1 MDYRNALVTGG
12 SKGIGAAI
20 CAALV
25 AKGLTVYAVGRD
37 QPALERLAEHLG
49 PSLKSIAADVRD
61 HDAIAASL
69 GRTEIDILVNNAGGL
84 STVKPLHQQTAEE
97 TEEVVAL
104 NLTAPLQ
111 LMRLLLPG
119 MIARRRG
126 HIFNLTSTAA
136 SGVFPGTTT
145 YGAAK
150 AGLSQAG
157 RILRYDLAGTG
168 VRLTEIAP
176 GRVETEFY
184 LKAFDGDGEQLREK
198 MYTHQRPLRPDD
210 IAAVL
215 ISALQ
220 LPSHADIAEII
231 LSPSEQAAGGHVYAP
246 APNIGDN
253 VGDKSRSN

>member
-1 MDYRNALVTGG
+1 MNYRCALVTGA

-20 CAALV
+20 ASALV
-25 AKGLTVYAVGRD
+25 AEGLVVYALGRNEA
-37 QPALERLAEHLG
+37 PLSELASRLGERLK
-49 PSLKSIAADVRD
+49 PVAADVRD
-61 HDAIAASL
+61 HSRIAEKLA
-69 GRTEIDILVNNAGGL
+69 GVEIDVLVNNAGGI
-84 STVKPLHQQTAEE
+84 STVRPLHQQTAEE

-111 LMRLLLPG
+111 LIRMMLPG
-119 MIARRRG
+119 MIARQKG

-136 SGVFPGTTT
+136 SGAFPGTTG

-176 GRVETEFY
+176 GRVETQFY
-184 LKAFDGDGEQLREK
+184 LQAFDGDAADLQER
-198 MYTHQRPLRPDD
+198 MYAKQRPLRPED

-215 ISALQ
+215 VGALN
-220 LPSHADIAEII
+220 LPSHVDVAELIV
-231 LSPSEQAAGGHVYAP
+231 SPTDQAIGGHIYP
-246 APNIGDN
+246 AP
-253 VGDKSRSN
+253 STSST